1 LFKFSERDIS
11 YFLEGKKFYK
21 FKYVKTIDDGFLEFN
36 PQINYF
42 LKNFHFEISGKIKIF
57 YKNEYKNFGNLTFTI
72 KNIKGIFLKI
82 FYEPYFFIG
91 PVYIKDEKI
100 TYPLEFSLFKI
111 SSGMNFFETGI
122 YYYNFY
128 PEFFNYLDGIKYF
141 ASFEIKKV
149 DLEFSYLKPFNP
161 LPFKNWTFISLKSGL
176 SLDTYI
182 LKILP
187 EIEIRKFLTK
197 EKRDTIHYGRYDYKI
212 DFLLEGKINYE
223 KFKFYPFLIYEQRFL
238 KNPYENDIV
247 EILKEY
253 KKFILGLKLII

>member
-1 LFKFSERDIS
+1 MFKFSERDIS
-11 YFLEGKKFYK
+11 YFLEGKKNYK
-21 FKYVKTIDDGFLEFN
+21 FKYVKTIDDVFLEFN

-57 YKNEYKNFGNLTFTI
+57 YKNQYKNFANLSFLI
-72 KNIKGIFLKI
+72 KNIKSIFLKI
-82 FYEPYFFIG
+82 FYQPYFFIG

-100 TYPLEFSLFKI
+100 TYPIEFSLFKI
-111 SSGMNFFETGI
+111 SSGIKFFETGI
-122 YYYNFY
+122 YYYNFH

-141 ASFEIKKV
+141 TSFGIKKL

-161 LPFKNWTFISLKSGL
+161 LPLKDWSFISLKSEFN
-176 SLDTYI
+176 LDTYI

-197 EKRDTIHYGRYDYKI
+197 NERDTIHFKRYDYKVK
-212 DFLLEGKINYE
+212 FLLEGKIKYE
-223 KFKFYPFLIYEQRFL
+223 NLKFAPFLIYEQRFL
-238 KNPYENDIV
+238 KNPYENDIL

-253 KKFILGLKLII
+253 RKFIIGLKFLF